1 MISEFRWVKIKRK
14 SGSILLDNQHHPSD
28 KYRLIHV
35 HTPCCFWFDNKKHS
49 EWIPNVRYHFPSFTS
64 SSGLLSFGFFIFP
77 PFKMLIRIC
86 FFAIK
91 KGHLERFI
99 LNDLISHK
107 RQGPCSSYFFLPD
120 FSETK
125 FFYLFYRH
133 KYKSQNHN
141 NTRYSM
147 RQQFI
152 FCILCYMNHLW

>member
-1 MISEFRWVKIKRK
+1 MNPKC
-14 SGSILLDNQHHPSD
+14 P
-28 KYRLIHV
+28 
-35 HTPCCFWFDNKKHS
+35 
-49 EWIPNVRYHFPSFTS
+49 
-64 SSGLLSFGFFIFP
+64 LSFSFFYRFFQSPFFWIFY
-77 PFKMLIRIC
+77 FSSFQDIDSYL

-107 RQGPCSSYFFLPD
+107 RQEPCASYFFLPD

-152 FCILCYMNHLW
+152 FCILCYNSFSVFCVINNMFFIFTTRVKFLPKVRLV

>member
-1 MISEFRWVKIKRK
+1 MMTNLMTILERKAFISSNPRIVLSSCPPPCGHF
-14 SGSILLDNQHHPSD
+14 SIQESA
-28 KYRLIHV
+28 
-35 HTPCCFWFDNKKHS
+35 TG
-49 EWIPNVRYHFPSFTS
+49 
-64 SSGLLSFGFFIFP
+64 GLSYKL
-77 PFKMLIRIC
+77 
-86 FFAIK
+86 K

-107 RQGPCSSYFFLPD
+107 RQEPCSSYFFLPD

-152 FCILCYMNHLW
+152 FCILCCRVHIVTMPGNGIQENQ

>member
-1 MISEFRWVKIKRK
+1 MSVIIFLLLPVLPISF
-14 SGSILLDNQHHPSD
+14 LLD
-28 KYRLIHV
+28 
-35 HTPCCFWFDNKKHS
+35 F
-49 EWIPNVRYHFPSFTS
+49 
-64 SSGLLSFGFFIFP
+64 FP

-91 KGHLERFI
+91 KSHLERFI

-107 RQGPCSSYFFLPD
+107 RQEPCSSYFFLPG

-125 FFYLFYRH
+125 ISYLFYRH

-152 FCILCYMNHLW
+152 FCILCYKQYVFHFYHKSQILAKSSVGINTITLLLVKSFRFLVMI